1 MRSHTIS
8 LLGVLVIGLTVG
20 WFFAPVMQPQTLWP
34 SGELRPTRQVIEAG
48 MSLEVDL
55 HLKDRPRPS
64 IIEWHAE
71 RGAFAAPETD
81 TDLRRTFIAPPEQG
95 PVTLWVD
102 VISGDRSFRRVA
114 TVRINV
120 ARSSAS
126 IPATTSAPARAPSGP
141 GASSGGLP
149 IEQTGSPRAAMVSPS
164 IKFITVPRYDPVGG
178 ASTTADI
185 DGVVDGVSN
194 PDQLRVVIYAKT
206 GNTWWVQPLVA
217 APYSS
222 IDRHG
227 QFETWTH
234 TGTDYAAI
242 LVRKGFEP
250 PTAID
255 GRLPESPDILARVEV
270 PGIR

>member
-1 MRSHTIS
+1 MRFHTIS
-8 LLGVLVIGLTVG
+8 LLGVLAIGLTVG
-20 WFFAPVMQPQTLWP
+20 WFFAPVMQPRTLSP
-34 SGELRPTRQVIEAG
+34 SGELRPARQVVEAG
-48 MSLEVDL
+48 TNLEVVL
-55 HLKDRPRPS
+55 RLKERPQPS

-71 RGAFAAPETD
+71 RGTFAAPEAD
-81 TDLRRTFIAPPEQG
+81 TDLRRTFTAPPEQG
-95 PVTLWVD
+95 PITLWVD
-102 VISGDRSFRRVA
+102 VTSGDRSFRRVA
-114 TVRINV
+114 TAKINV

-126 IPATTSAPARAPSGP
+126 IPGTTPVPPRPPAGP
-141 GASSGGLP
+141 GASPTRSP
-149 IEQTGSPRAAMVSPS
+149 IEATGSPRGAIASPS

-178 ASTTADI
+178 PSTSADI
-185 DGVVDGVSN
+185 DGVVDGASN
-194 PDQLRVVIYAKT
+194 FDQLRVVIYART

-227 QFETWTH
+227 QFATWTH

-242 LVRKGFEP
+242 LVRKGFAP
-250 PTAID
+250 PPAID